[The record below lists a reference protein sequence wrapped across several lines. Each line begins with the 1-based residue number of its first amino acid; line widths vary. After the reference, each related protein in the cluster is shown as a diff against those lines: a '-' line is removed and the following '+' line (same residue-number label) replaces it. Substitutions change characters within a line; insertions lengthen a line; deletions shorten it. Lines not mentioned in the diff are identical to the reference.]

1 MRKHT
6 RRLQG
11 KYGVTAVK
19 DITIVICSYNYERF
33 LREAIDS
40 ALAQE
45 PQRTRVVVI
54 DDGSTDSSRAILAS
68 YGTRVT
74 PVLKAN
80 GGQASSYNLGLEM
93 ADTEYILYLDSDDV
107 LYEGAVAQVLDTFE
121 RGGYAKV
128 QFTLDVIDGESRSTG
143 VCVPH
148 SQPPAE
154 CAGLLR
160 SGWLYPSPP
169 ASGNAYRVSALK
181 RVLPLPKT
189 TRRGIAADFFAI
201 YGVALVGQVG
211 VIDTPL
217 GGYRVHRMPEDN
229 AGANTASAAPRP
241 GLSIANSQDVAEVVR
256 AFPQRWDALREL
268 VSERLGEQLP
278 EQAMDFSY
286 EKAHLCMW
294 VYDAPLWRR
303 WHWIVFGSRRY
314 FHSILANPFWTT
326 RKKFAAVSLTLL
338 CLLPLR
344 SVSDHAIRYL
354 ANPLARGTQTH
365 RS

>member
-1 MRKHT
+1 M
-6 RRLQG
+6 
-11 KYGVTAVK
+11 K

-45 PQRTRVVVI
+45 PQRTQVVVI
-54 DDGSTDSSRAILAS
+54 DDGSTDGSRDIIAS
-68 YGTRVT
+68 YGARVT

-128 QFTLDVIDGESRSTG
+128 QFTLDVIDGDSRSIG

-201 YGVALVGQVG
+201 YGVALVGPVG

-217 GGYRVHRMPEDN
+217 GGYRVHRPANES
-229 AGANTASAAPRP
+229 GATAKPRA
-241 GLSIANSQDVAEVVR
+241 GLSIANSQDVAEVVQ

-278 EQAMDFSY
+278 EQPMDFSY
-286 EKAHLCMW
+286 EKAHLCLR
-294 VYDAPLWRR
+294 VYNAPLWRR
-303 WHWIVFGSRRY
+303 WHWIVFDSRRY
-314 FHSILANPFWTT
+314 FRSILANPFWTT
-326 RKKFAAVSLTLL
+326 RKKFAAVALTLL

-344 SVSDHAIRYL
+344 SVSDHAIRFL
-354 ANPLARGTQTH
+354 ANPLARGTQTQ

>member
-1 MRKHT
+1 M
-6 RRLQG
+6 
-11 KYGVTAVK
+11 K

-40 ALAQE
+40 ALAQQ
-45 PQRTRVVVI
+45 PQRTQVVVI
-54 DDGSTDSSRAILAS
+54 DDGSTDGSRAILAS
-68 YGTRVT
+68 YGSRVI

-107 LYEGAVAQVLDTFE
+107 LYEGAVARVLDMFE

-160 SGWLYPSPP
+160 NGWLYPSPP

-181 RVLPLPKT
+181 RILPLPKT

-211 VIDTPL
+211 VIETPL
-217 GGYRVHRMPEDN
+217 GGYRVHRMPND
-229 AGANTASAAPRP
+229 GTAQSAAAATPRA

-286 EKAHLCMW
+286 EKAHLCMR

-303 WHWIVFGSRRY
+303 WHWIVFDSRRY
-314 FHSILANPFWTT
+314 FRSILSNPFWTT
-326 RKKFAAVSLTLL
+326 RKKFAAVALTLL

-354 ANPLARGTQTH
+354 ANPLARGTQAH

>member
-1 MRKHT
+1 
-6 RRLQG
+6 
-11 KYGVTAVK
+11 VK
-19 DITIVICSYNYERF
+19 AITIVICSYNYERF

-45 PQRTRVVVI
+45 SRLTQVVVI
-54 DDGSTDSSRAILAS
+54 DDGSTDGSRAIIAS
-68 YGTRVT
+68 YGERII
-74 PVLKAN
+74 PVFKAN

-107 LYEGAVAQVLDTFE
+107 LYDGAIAQVVETFE
-121 RGGYAKV
+121 SGGYSKV
-128 QFTLDVIDGESRSTG
+128 QFTLSVIDGESRPTG
-143 VCVPH
+143 ARVPH

-154 CAGLLR
+154 CGALLR
-160 SGWLYPSPP
+160 NGWLYPSPP

-181 RVLPLPKT
+181 RILPLPQA

-201 YGVALVGQVG
+201 YGVALVGNVG
-211 VIDTPL
+211 VIDQPL
-217 GGYRVHRMPEDN
+217 GGYRVH
-229 AGANTASAAPRP
+229 GAAVAAQGGTSTAQVS
-241 GLSIANSQDVAEVVR
+241 LSIANSQDVAEVVR
-256 AFPQRWDALREL
+256 AFPQRWQALREL

-286 EKAHLCMW
+286 EKAHLCMQ
-294 VYDAPLWRR
+294 VYEAQWSRR

-314 FHSILANPFWTT
+314 FRSILSNPFWTL
-326 RKKFAAVSLTLL
+326 RKKFSAIALTLL

-344 SVSDHAIRYL
+344 SVSDHAIRYI
-354 ANPLARGTQTH
+354 ANPLARGTQDH

>member
-1 MRKHT
+1 MRPLT
-6 RRLQG
+6 TGG
-11 KYGVTAVK
+11 KAVK
-19 DITIVICSYNYERF
+19 DITIVICSYNNERF

-45 PQRTRVVVI
+45 PHRTEVVVI
-54 DDGSTDSSRAILAS
+54 DDGSTDGSRAIIAS

-93 ADTEYILYLDSDDV
+93 VRTEYILYLDSDDV
-107 LYEGAVAQVLDTFE
+107 LYEGAIAQVLDTFE

-128 QFTLDVIDGESRSTG
+128 QFTLDVIDGESRSIG

-160 SGWLYPSPP
+160 NGWLYPSPP

-189 TRRGIAADFFAI
+189 TRGGIAADFFAI

-211 VIDTPL
+211 VVDTPL
-217 GGYRVHRMPEDN
+217 GGYRVHRAANEG
-229 AGANTASAAPRP
+229 AGAATRRA
-241 GLSIANSQDVAEVVR
+241 GLSIANSQDVSQVVQD
-256 AFPQRWDALREL
+256 FPRLWNALREL
-268 VSERLGEQLP
+268 ASERLGEQLP

-286 EKAHLCMW
+286 EKAHLCLR

-303 WHWIVFGSRRY
+303 WHWIVFDSRSY
-314 FHSILANPFWTT
+314 FRSILANPFWTT
-326 RKKFAAVSLTLL
+326 RKKVAAVSLTLL

-354 ANPLARGTQTH
+354 ANPLARGTQAQ